1 MNALPDGLVEAFLNR
16 ADIGHL
22 ALFFWALGASAAVA
36 FGISEAAEAARRTEA
51 FMQDF
56 LQELARFNQRHGED

>member
-1 MNALPDGLVEAFLNR
+1 MNLLPEGVLEAFTAK

-22 ALFFWALGASAAVA
+22 ALLLWALAASAAVA
-36 FGISEAAEAARRTEA
+36 FGIAEAASAARRTEA

-56 LQELARFNQRHGED
+56 LQEIARFNQRHGDD